1 MEYLFVDE
9 AHKISQ
15 RDDRS
20 AYYYKIVDML
30 AKRDHAPHII
40 FASPNIPNPDIYLQ
54 LVTEKGEGE
63 SFTLATRF
71 SPVNQEKFLIDCKGH
86 DLYSYNESTQKLTKL
101 SSFDPNK
108 ELLDFVREIGEGKR
122 NIIYSNNKDRV
133 IEYALAYA
141 DPLDPLPDL
150 ELQQLA
156 EDIRN
161 EVHSYYYLADIITK
175 GVAYHMGYLP
185 ATIRV
190 RIELL
195 YKKGSIKTLFCT
207 STLLEGVNLPADNL
221 FITSH
226 KNGGDMGPVD
236 FRNLMGRVGRIEFN
250 LYGNVFLVAIKW
262 RTNKEKFLSLLKEEI
277 EPQKLSL
284 VTALSDE
291 QKEKIVR
298 TLESGNTELLKEPDQ
313 SPNEYSLIRKFSNI
327 LLKDIVN
334 ERQSRVRKE
343 FAEYLKPE
351 VEKKIVDRFRDT
363 ENPMDEDITLS
374 VDQTEKLQDRIRAG
388 LHYPSIHIGGKANYT
403 ELYNFLVELCE
414 IFKWETYEMD
424 TLGYRNKESNDLT
437 RLKHYAFVLNQ
448 WVSGMP
454 IERMVADQIVQN
466 EEINRLHEE
475 DPIRNKKQ
483 ALVKYRGHYV
493 VFEKTPEHVNALI
506 GNMLEDIEDII
517 LFRISNYFLRF
528 SKEYRAVHLDE
539 AFMDWYEFVE
549 YGSTDPTAIW
559 IQRNGFTR
567 EAATY
572 MTAKGRDYVIRTKDG
587 KLRIRGELLEIENQS
602 IRREAE
608 QIRYNS
614 PEIFV
619 YQQ

>member
-1 MEYLFVDE
+1 
-9 AHKISQ
+9 
-15 RDDRS
+15 
-20 AYYYKIVDML
+20 
-30 AKRDHAPHII
+30 
-40 FASPNIPNPDIYLQ
+40 
-54 LVTEKGEGE
+54 
-63 SFTLATRF
+63 
-71 SPVNQEKFLIDCKGH
+71 
-86 DLYSYNESTQKLTKL
+86 
-101 SSFDPNK
+101 
-108 ELLDFVREIGEGKR
+108 
-122 NIIYSNNKDRV
+122 
-133 IEYALAYA
+133 
-141 DPLDPLPDL
+141 
-150 ELQQLA
+150 
-156 EDIRN
+156 
-161 EVHSYYYLADIITK
+161 
-175 GVAYHMGYLP
+175 
-185 ATIRV
+185 
-190 RIELL
+190 
-195 YKKGSIKTLFCT
+195 
-207 STLLEGVNLPADNL
+207 
-221 FITSH
+221 
-226 KNGGDMGPVD
+226 
-236 FRNLMGRVGRIEFN
+236 
-250 LYGNVFLVAIKW
+250 
-262 RTNKEKFLSLLKEEI
+262 
-277 EPQKLSL
+277 
-284 VTALSDE
+284 
-291 QKEKIVR
+291 
-298 TLESGNTELLKEPDQ
+298 
-313 SPNEYSLIRKFSNI
+313 
-327 LLKDIVN
+327 
-334 ERQSRVRKE
+334 
-343 FAEYLKPE
+343 
-351 VEKKIVDRFRDT
+351 
-363 ENPMDEDITLS
+363 MDEDITLS